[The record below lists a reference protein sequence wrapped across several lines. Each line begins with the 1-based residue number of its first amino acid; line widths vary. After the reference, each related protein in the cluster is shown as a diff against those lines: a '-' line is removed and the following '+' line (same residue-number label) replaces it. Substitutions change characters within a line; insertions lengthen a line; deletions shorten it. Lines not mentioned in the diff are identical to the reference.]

1 MLTLI
6 CFEMKKFLHKKKNL
20 IIIALFLV
28 ILVAFAILNTSI
40 ERNMKKSEVF
50 NIESEIKSVE
60 SALIRINNEIKESPN
75 NKKLEIIKTSY
86 AKNLETLKNMNI
98 AYTNNQWSNYL
109 KCKIDLDKELLED
122 IKKGN
127 TISGKGEEEIKRDIE
142 VNGILLEKNIEPIY
156 DTVSMQGY
164 NFIKLVLGTPLTLII
179 IILAIILSADI
190 ISSEF
195 ESNTYKLLFT
205 QPISKNSI
213 LFSKTISITIIVN
226 VIIFSMLALLFFIL
240 GVKNGFGN
248 LNYPTQF
255 FINGE
260 IKYIEIGRYIGVG
273 LLSLLTLITFTCALS
288 IFSSIV
294 CSNTSSS
301 ISIAIIIVVSLYMII
316 NHGFINGI
324 AHIIPFTY
332 IDISNVLQGNI
343 ATAFKNSGVNP
354 HNAIMN
360 LVVSVIIL
368 LGLSIFTFERK
379 LEVQN
384 KFKK

>member
-1 MLTLI
+1 
-6 CFEMKKFLHKKKNL
+6 
-20 IIIALFLV
+20 
-28 ILVAFAILNTSI
+28 
-40 ERNMKKSEVF
+40 MKKSEAF
-50 NIESEIKSVE
+50 NIESEIKSLE

-86 AKNLETLKNMNI
+86 DKNLEILKSMNI
-98 AYTNNQWSNYL
+98 AYTNKQWSNYL
-109 KCKIDLDKELLED
+109 KCKIDLDKELLKD

-127 TISGKGEEEIKRDIE
+127 TISGKSEEEIKKDIE

-164 NFIKLVLGTPLTLII
+164 NFIKLVLGSALTLII
-179 IILAIILSADI
+179 IIVAIILSADI

-240 GVKNGFGN
+240 GVKNGFGD

-260 IKYIEIGRYIGVG
+260 IGYIEIGRYIGVG

-316 NHGFINGI
+316 NHGFINSI
-324 AHIIPFTY
+324 AHLIPFTY

-343 ATAFKNSGVNP
+343 AIAFKNSGVNP

-360 LVVSVIIL
+360 LCISAIII

-384 KFKK
+384 KLKK